1 GGNNSSNI
9 NYAHK
14 VAWYENDDSMGSFV
28 GPHNITREVWGLTSV
43 YPADINGDGNVDV
56 VSASTDQDKISW
68 HENIVL
74 PNSSVNES
82 IFNSVNIYPNPTT
95 GVLSIDSKSPI
106 SQIEIFNQ
114 LGQRVF
120 SKFGKNQV
128 DIS

>member
-1 GGNNSSNI
+1 PGVGGNNSSNI
-9 NYAHK
+9 NSAHK
-14 VAWYENDDSMGSFV
+14 VAWYENTDGLGSFV
-28 GPHNITREVWGLTSV
+28 GPHNITREVRGLTSV

-95 GVLSIDSKSPI
+95 DILTIDSKTPI
-106 SQIEIFNQ
+106 PQIEIFNQ
-114 LGQRVF
+114 LGQKVF
-120 SKFGKNQV
+120 S
-128 DIS
+128 SL